1 MNGITRISYMSPW
14 GIQFDLS
21 ESEWTA
27 GLRYAGLS
35 GMKSKVQAKTLQ
47 AIGQSGQIT
56 ESTQIQPMDGT
67 ITLALAGENG
77 ETVDGV
83 YRRVCAAFSQTLVGT
98 LSVETSLHG
107 TIYTKVKAAAPIP
120 APKSDLLGETVVDS
134 VEISLI
140 SDEGVWWTDWVRGE
154 DTVLV
159 TNDGEVSI
167 PIRIRWKGKGG
178 AVTLPSGAVFDL
190 PPVSDW
196 RTLILDSEE
205 SCVVIKD
212 DGLPDY
218 EVWPAKIAVT
228 PELVPPCCARKF
240 VLPTGASAMW
250 RIALTD
256 PWKVI

>member
-1 MNGITRISYMSPW
+1 MDGITRVSYMSPW
-14 GIQFDLS
+14 GVHFDFS

-35 GMKSKVQAKTLQ
+35 GMKAKVQAKTLQ
-47 AIGQSGQIT
+47 AIGQPGQIT
-56 ESTQIQPMDGT
+56 EATQIQAMEGA

-77 ETVDGV
+77 GPVDAV

-98 LSVETSLHG
+98 LSVETGLHG
-107 TIYTKVKAAAPIP
+107 TIYTQVKAAAPIP
-120 APKSDLLGETVVDS
+120 APKSDLLGEQVVDS

-140 SDEGVWWTDWVRGE
+140 SDEGVWWTEWVRGE
-154 DTVLV
+154 GTVLV

-178 AVTLPSGAVFDL
+178 VVTLPSGAVFTL
-190 PPVSDW
+190 PPVAAW

-218 EVWPAKIAVT
+218 EIWPAKIAVT
-228 PELVPPCCARKF
+228 PELVPPNQTRKF
-240 VLPTGASAMW
+240 ILPAGASAMW